1 MDDFLSA
8 EERYINLKNVLTE
21 LYQSDTIEKQFS
33 KYLQMS
39 GGRFLVNLREVN
51 AFEKHSNRKISK

>member
-21 LYQSDTIEKQFS
+21 LYQSDTIEKQFI

-39 GGRFLVNLREVN
+39 GGRFLVNLSEVN